1 MPKPSPTSG
10 ICPNPLEKNLARNPF
25 GSSHKNT
32 SRFFP
37 VPRDP
42 SGSQSLEQSHS
53 PENSLLPWITR
64 SHIPTLLYL
73 CKFPLFEVS
82 QSLGFFFPKGWER
95 SWKKSRRKS
104 RNPHS
109 HPAAKGSACA
119 DPSVDPELWDHK
131 ISRKSG
137 AGISRNFRSRNPPGI
152 PGAEIPQEFQEHSP
166 EIPLRIPSKKSGT
179 VFFPPVPRL
188 ILQEKIH
195 GIHTRNDSKTS
206 KTLPAPGKKKLE
218 NPLFHPVILS
228 RITGK
233 RRE

>member
-1 MPKPSPTSG
+1 MPKPSPISG
-10 ICPNPLEKNLARNPF
+10 ICPNPLEKDLAKNPF

-82 QSLGFFFPKGWER
+82 QGLGFFFPKAGKEAGKRAGGKAGIHIPTWLPR
-95 SWKKSRRKS
+95 
-104 RNPHS
+104 
-109 HPAAKGSACA
+109 AALVLISAWTLNCGTIKFPGNQEQGS
-119 DPSVDPELWDHK
+119 
-131 ISRKSG
+131 
-137 AGISRNFRSRNPPGI
+137 AGIS
-152 PGAEIPQEFQEHSP
+152 GAEIPQEFQEHSP

-179 VFFPPVPRL
+179 VFSPSVPRL
-188 ILQEKIH
+188 ILQEQIH

-218 NPLFHPVILS
+218 NPLFHPVIPS